1 MSSSKVPTEILS
13 AHKMHDLLKASGH
26 KFDARFLKED
36 FQRNE
41 LEQLFKR
48 PPVVSRKRYLRIVA
62 EPRSFQVDIA
72 FLPKTWRN
80 ANGGVYRMLV
90 IIDIPSRRAFAYPL
104 RSATMGEIVECMYD
118 FHKVVGH
125 ILRISA
131 DDGFNNATFRAWCS
145 KAKCDLYTDVAADDH
160 AAGGGNKLGI
170 VDRFCRTLKL
180 LIRRWVIA
188 NDDAKW
194 TAALPDILRLYNAT
208 PHSGIG
214 NRKPLELWSD
224 KAAQM
229 QRYFEDM
236 RYNRSKEGANIPVG
250 TKVRLYEPRQLF
262 GKESYNY
269 SRDLYTVA
277 DTDHHRYILDDP
289 QGNRMRRRVKPHELQ
304 VVDEASLRPLKR
316 GNTQAIEKRQAH
328 IDRVV
333 GEGIAN
339 EAVATEHVDA
349 LAAPPKPRVAR
360 TRKAPTEWWKAI
372 PTAASHV
379 PTGLP
384 PTRESVE
391 PDPSVRRSTR
401 ERKAPGEWWA
411 HT

>member
-1 MSSSKVPTEILS
+1 M
-13 AHKMHDLLKASGH
+13 
-26 KFDARFLKED
+26 
-36 FQRNE
+36 
-41 LEQLFKR
+41 
-48 PPVVSRKRYLRIVA
+48 
-62 EPRSFQVDIA
+62 
-72 FLPKTWRN
+72 
-80 ANGGVYRMLV
+80 
-90 IIDIPSRRAFAYPL
+90 
-104 RSATMGEIVECMYD
+104 
-118 FHKVVGH
+118 
-125 ILRISA
+125 
-131 DDGFNNATFRAWCS
+131 
-145 KAKCDLYTDVAADDH
+145 AADDH

-194 TAALPDILRLYNAT
+194 TSALPDILRLYNAT

-214 NRKPLELWSD
+214 NRKPLEIWSD
-224 KAAQM
+224 KDAQM

-236 RYNRSKEGANIPVG
+236 KYNRSIEGRNIPVG
-250 TKVRLYEPRQLF
+250 AKVRLYEPRQLF

-304 VVDEASLRPLKR
+304 VVDEANLRALKR
-316 GNTQAIEKRQAH
+316 GNTQAVEKRQAH

-339 EAVATEHVDA
+339 EALATEHVDA

-360 TRKAPTEWWKAI
+360 TRKPPTEWWKSA
-372 PTAASHV
+372 PTMQVPTGVHV
-379 PTGLP
+379 PTGVP
-384 PTRESVE
+384 STKKSVE
-391 PDPSVRRSTR
+391 PVLRRSTR
-401 ERKAPGEWWA
+401 ERKAPGEWW
-411 HT
+411 T